1 MSRLIF
7 SELGTTPSDTD
18 SGASQIYVKDDGK
31 LYIKS
36 GTGAEETVMKWTS
49 GGSTSINYAGGNVG
63 IGTTTPTTGLDVIG
77 GTTISSTGWA
87 VGARAN
93 SLVIDNNSGA
103 TRFFAVGADA
113 TTDGSY
119 TFYTGQTDGGTN
131 TRMTITNAGNVGIGT
146 TAPAGLLHIKHA
158 TNSTHLSANHIF
170 GIQTGGISISAVP
183 VAKVWCSASTA
194 DTPVVH
200 SSYNV
205 SSVTNPSGSLQQ
217 VNFATALAN
226 NDYVVVTSCS
236 RSSTRNGDIGV
247 EYFNESTTSVQLQG
261 GNSGSAQ
268 ELDAISVAI
277 FGE

>member
-18 SGASQIYVKDDGK
+18 SGASQIYVKDDGS
-31 LYIKS
+31 LYLKRGSSAEGIIGSNWTATGSDIYFNGGDVGIGTTEPGYLLDVVGGNIRVGKTSNGRISCEDNS
-36 GTGAEETVMKWTS
+36 GDQKV
-49 GGSTSINYAGGNVG
+49 SIDSDGDSYFKGGNVG
-63 IGTTTPTTGLDVIG
+63 IGTTSPE
-77 GTTISSTGWA
+77 
-87 VGARAN
+87 
-93 SLVIDNNSGA
+93 
-103 TRFFAVGADA
+103 
-113 TTDGSY
+113 
-119 TFYTGQTDGGTN
+119 
-131 TRMTITNAGNVGIGT
+131 
-146 TAPAGLLHIKHA
+146 GLLHIKHA
-158 TNSTHLSANHIF
+158 TNSTDLSANHIF